1 MDASD
6 LKMFEAV
13 ARLGGMNR
21 AAEELNTVQSNVT
34 QRIKRL
40 EDELGVP
47 LFDRHSRGVSLTAAG
62 KRLMPYA
69 RDIRNILEDA
79 RRAVADDGTPAGPLV
94 LGSLETT
101 AALRLNQHF
110 TAFVSAWPDV
120 DFTLRTGTTQELID
134 MVLNREVEGAFGC
147 GPIDHPDLVTDP
159 VFNEELV
166 ILSAPGCKHLDDI
179 FERPDVRMIV
189 LRRGCSYRQRMEE
202 VLTRRGI
209 VTPRILEF
217 GTLEVIVST
226 VAAGLG
232 ITMLPK
238 TLIGHT
244 WRAEAVAVHTL
255 PRAEAAVE
263 TLYIRRRDAR
273 QSSAAEA
280 FLDMVRRDGARQ
292 AAE

>member
-1 MDASD
+1 VAKCSVLSWQEIPSLVEARDASGTH
-6 LKMFEAV
+6 K
-13 ARLGGMNR
+13 
-21 AAEELNTVQSNVT
+21 VQLS
-34 QRIKRL
+34 
-40 EDELGVP
+40 
-47 LFDRHSRGVSLTAAG
+47 DR
-62 KRLMPYA
+62 
-69 RDIRNILEDA
+69 
-79 RRAVADDGTPAGPLV
+79 
-94 LGSLETT
+94 
-101 AALRLNQHF
+101 F
-110 TAFVSAWPDV
+110 
-120 DFTLRTGTTQELID
+120 QELID

-147 GPIDHPDLVTDP
+147 GPIDHPDLMTDP

-166 ILSAPGCKHLDDI
+166 ILSAPGFKHLDDI

-244 WRAEAVAVHTL
+244 WTSGAVAVHTL

-280 FLDMVRRDGARQ
+280 FLEMVRRGDARQ